1 MQGITARCESVYDS
15 IDIPRAAML
24 RRNSPCLQSAE
35 YDPTGAT
42 RASALPNKNELARSQ
57 VLVGQALLP
66 VHACR
71 RDIELDRQECLSYPI
86 SSIVSQVW
94 PRAELVSMRR
104 LQGVIARCS
113 ARSHA
118 EMDDGSPALE
128 PMVAGTMEQVGGA
141 DGCPR
146 RRRFDPRK

>member
-1 MQGITARCESVYDS
+1 MPGITARCESVYDS

-71 RDIELDRQECLSYPI
+71 SDIELDRQECLSYPI
-86 SSIVSQVW
+86 S
-94 PRAELVSMRR
+94 
-104 LQGVIARCS
+104 
-113 ARSHA
+113 
-118 EMDDGSPALE
+118 
-128 PMVAGTMEQVGGA
+128 
-141 DGCPR
+141 
-146 RRRFDPRK
+146 